1 MGYKAGSSHIIR
13 DVDKPGSKL
22 HKKETCEVGRLT
34 LARPDRGLSSRLSSA
49 GDGRMLVS
57 AGLDQELQMQ
67 PMSVNDVQAVTIIET
82 PPIVIVGVV
91 GYVMTHRGL
100 RSMNTVWAEHLS
112 EELKRKFY
120 KNWCARFLV

>member
-1 MGYKAGSSHIIR
+1 M
-13 DVDKPGSKL
+13 
-22 HKKETCEVGRLT
+22 
-34 LARPDRGLSSRLSSA
+34 
-49 GDGRMLVS
+49 
-57 AGLDQELQMQ
+57 
-67 PMSVNDVQAVTIIET
+67 QAVTIIET

-120 KNWCARFLV
+120 KNWCVPHLSKTEQAGDAASKPPASAPFLLSC